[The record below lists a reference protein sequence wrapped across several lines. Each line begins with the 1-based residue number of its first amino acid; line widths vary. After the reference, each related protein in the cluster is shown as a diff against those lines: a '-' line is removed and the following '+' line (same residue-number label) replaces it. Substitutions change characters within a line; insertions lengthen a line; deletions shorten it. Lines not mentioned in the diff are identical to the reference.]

1 LDKREKQEKI
11 VDMFDQIASTYDLAN
26 RVLSFGIDISWRK
39 KGCNKA
45 FEYLALKEIEQI
57 VDVATGTGDLLLH
70 WRNEAA
76 KNGIKVKNFIGIDPS
91 KKMLEIAKQKVEFAK
106 FLEGKAQQLPLE
118 DSSSEIISISY
129 GIRNVVDRV
138 EALKEFYRVL
148 KPGGMVVILEFTKQE
163 KSGLTSRIVD
173 FYMKN
178 ILPAIGG
185 LVSKNYAAYK
195 YLPDSIEEFLTTKM
209 LIDELK
215 SVGFEHK
222 YSKSFSMGISTLIVA
237 QKPR

>member
-1 LDKREKQEKI
+1 LDKQQKQEKI

-26 RVLSFGIDISWRK
+26 RVLSFGIDITWRK
-39 KGCNKA
+39 KGCDKA
-45 FEYLALKEIEQI
+45 FEFLGKKEVEKI

-70 WRNEAA
+70 WKTQAS
-76 KNGIKVKNFIGIDPS
+76 KNGVNVKNFVGVDPS
-91 KKMLEIAKQKVEFAK
+91 VGMLEVARKKVDFAN
-106 FLEGKAQQLPLE
+106 FLEGKAQELPLE

-138 EALKEFYRVL
+138 EALQEFYRVL
-148 KPGGMVVILEFTKQE
+148 KPGGIVVILEFTKQE
-163 KSGLTSRIVD
+163 KSGLTSKFVD
-173 FYMKN
+173 FYMKK

-195 YLPDSIEEFLTTKM
+195 YLPDSIEQFLTTKM
-209 LIDELK
+209 LISELEE
-215 SVGFEHK
+215 VGFKHR

-237 QKPR
+237 QKPI